1 MRVSWL
7 LSIRHGTRTVVAV
20 AAAASPENEGAPLQ
34 DQPDIAADEAA
45 DEAEARLP
53 QLHRVPLAALTD
65 ILAGGLADALFAI
78 RSGPST
84 ELPALTAPRRPSLSP
99 RWPGVLPVAS
109 QPDAASPGGLL
120 LIVLG

>member
-1 MRVSWL
+1 MPIIVRPSEAEAAAAAAA
-7 LSIRHGTRTVVAV
+7 TAAAAEV
-20 AAAASPENEGAPLQ
+20 AAAE
-34 DQPDIAADEAA
+34 
-45 DEAEARLP
+45 R
-53 QLHRVPLAALTD
+53 RLAAHMLNMEAGA
-65 ILAGGLADALFAI
+65 LAWAPGPDADTPLVPAPAPHAPWPVI
-78 RSGPST
+78 